1 MTVIPT
7 AQPRHGF
14 EPLGFL
20 NDHGVGWRCV
30 HAGRCQLVPAH
41 ECDCKIAGRRL
52 SGLANHMGAIHRT
65 PAGDRHR
72 LHAATRTRSRAVCVS
87 ETTVHAL
94 DGVLWLQRLFHHGLT
109 TYRARDGVSHYL
121 YSSHFGYRI
130 VGYLF
135 ARTHRHMAM
144 ERGSYFLG
152 ALIVVQ
158 PGQGELTVGVWL
170 VLGAATCYAIYQL
183 MTRSLF
189 CGRPDTQIFYTAF
202 AGCIVTSLTVGFVGM
217 VPNNWFDIGK
227 FIALGSLGALGHF
240 LVIQALRRAS
250 ASFMSPLGYV
260 ELLGAAA
267 LGYAVFGEVPGV
279 DLWIGAACI
288 VASGLIV
295 PTAKQW
301 LPLDGLKQSDRT
313 SPGFTPVTHK
323 KLKVS
328 E

>member
-1 MTVIPT
+1 MLAGVSLFPLMNAIAKSLTADYPAWQITWARFTGHLLVI
-7 AQPRHGF
+7 AIVFMPRRG
-14 EPLGFL
+14 L
-20 NDHGVGWRCV
+20 
-30 HAGRCQLVPAH
+30 
-41 ECDCKIAGRRL
+41 
-52 SGLANHMGAIHRT
+52 GLARSAYPRRQFMRSMVFFGSNACFIMALPHIELATASAIIFTAPILVTVLSVIFLRERI
-65 PAGDRHR
+65 GIWRW
-72 LHAATRTRSRAVCVS
+72 SAVVI
-87 ETTVHAL
+87 
-94 DGVLWLQRLFHHGLT
+94 G
-109 TYRARDGVSHYL
+109 
-121 YSSHFGYRI
+121 
-130 VGYLF
+130 
-135 ARTHRHMAM
+135 
-144 ERGSYFLG
+144 FLG

-183 MTRSLF
+183 MTRSLASVDA
-189 CGRPDTQIFYTAF
+189 PDTQIFYTAF

-288 VASGLIV
+288 VASGLIIAYRQAV
-295 PTAKQW
+295 VATRRSQA
-301 LPLDGLKQSDRT
+301 
-313 SPGFTPVTHK
+313 
-323 KLKVS
+323 